1 MARKK
6 QTTEDL
12 RMTLFDCIEK
22 VKTGKMHHKD
32 ARAITVL
39 ADKVIQTAKLEMEYA
54 ETLSRL
60 DKDGQGVS
68 PGPMLLA
75 QPRDE

>member
-1 MARKK
+1 MAGK

-12 RMTLFDCIEK
+12 RKTLFDCIEN
-22 VKTGKMHHKD
+22 VKTGKMHHQD
-32 ARAITVL
+32 ARAVTAL

-60 DKDGQGVS
+60 DKEGQGVS
-68 PGPMLLA
+68 PGPMLLT
-75 QPRDE
+75 QQKDE